1 MVLLLTT
8 QSIGRPPRVD
18 RVVTRIYAFRADGDN
33 FQTLEPSSSF
43 VADAMSVRFA
53 GSELIREWSEPVLS
67 WSDEPG
73 LPRPEVARFV
83 AGPVVTTE
91 VRRVLERLSA
101 DSIEFL
107 PVDAAGER
115 RWAVNV
121 VRVLDALDPSTLG
134 TWSADRTRLLTVTK
148 FRFVDSSLRGVFKV
162 PQRVR
167 AEIFVDGSV
176 ADVLSRVAGTR
187 LTCVWRAGVTDYE
200 GSADRWTP
208 PSP

>member
-83 AGPVVTTE
+83 GGPVVTTE

-148 FRFVDSSLRGVFKV
+148 FRFVDSSLRGFSRS
-162 PQRVR
+162 PRECGQRSSST
-167 AEIFVDGSV
+167 A
-176 ADVLSRVAGTR
+176 AWP
-187 LTCVWRAGVTDYE
+187 TCCPESLAPG
-200 GSADRWTP
+200 
-208 PSP
+208 